1 MTRHTPQ
8 ATLLSVLFMGLG
20 QWYNRQ
26 FMKGLLFA
34 SIEIAGIYW
43 IASRLGKSVQGLFS
57 LGDTPR
63 GMVKVGKVYQP
74 VDGDHSIFLMVE
86 GLISLILVLLLVFLY
101 CICIRDARLT
111 ALNREKGIKPHSFRV
126 TLSNMANRNFPYLIL
141 AIPVTAAL
149 LLTVMPIIF
158 SVLVAFTDFAAP
170 NLPPAKLVHWVGF
183 DVFKNLVNLGS
194 WSKTLVGVA
203 TWTVVWAVAATL
215 TTYLLGTIVAV
226 LIQQKGIRL
235 KAFWRTMLVIPFA
248 VPNLVSLLVFR
259 NLLNEEFGPI
269 NQYLELLG
277 LSGLPWLNDPTW
289 ARITV
294 IFVNLWLG
302 FPLIMILVSGI
313 LTTIPKDLYE
323 AAEVDGAPR
332 FYTFR
337 VITLPLVLY
346 STAPI
351 LIMQFAG
358 NFNNF
363 NVIFLLTNGNPV
375 VPEYV
380 YAGGTDLLVTWLYKL
395 TLTNNQYN
403 FASVLSILV
412 FIFIASVSIL
422 NYRRTRSFKEEDLIQ

>member
-1 MTRHTPQ
+1 
-8 ATLLSVLFMGLG
+8 
-20 QWYNRQ
+20 
-26 FMKGLLFA
+26 
-34 SIEIAGIYW
+34 
-43 IASRLGKSVQGLFS
+43 
-57 LGDTPR
+57 
-63 GMVKVGKVYQP
+63 MVKVGKVYQP
-74 VDGDHSIFLMVE
+74 VDGDHSIFMMVE
-86 GLISLILVLLLVFLY
+86 GLISLIFVVLLLFVYAL
-101 CICIRDARLT
+101 CIRDARLT
-111 ALNREKGIKPHSFRV
+111 AQKREKGIEPHRFGV
-126 TLSNMANRNFPYLIL
+126 TLSNLANRNFPYLIL
-141 AIPVTAAL
+141 VIPITAAL

-170 NLPPAKLVHWVGF
+170 TLPPAKLVNWVGF
-183 DVFKNLVNLGS
+183 DIFKNIVNLGS
-194 WSKTLVGVA
+194 WSNTLIGVA
-203 TWTVVWAVAATL
+203 TWTVVWAIIATL
-215 TTYLLGTIVAV
+215 TTYMLGTVVAV

-235 KAFWRTMLVIPFA
+235 KTFWRTMLVIPFA

-269 NQYLELLG
+269 NQYIEMLG
-277 LSGLPWLNDPTW
+277 LNGLPWLNDPLW

-294 IFVNLWLG
+294 ISVNLWLG
-302 FPLIMILVSGI
+302 FPLIMILVAGI

-323 AAEVDGAPR
+323 AAEVDGASP

-337 VITLPLVLY
+337 IITLPLVLY

-363 NVIFLLTNGNPV
+363 NVIFLLTNGNPNM
-375 VPEYV
+375 PDYV

-412 FIFIASVSIL
+412 FIFIASISIL
-422 NYRRTRSFKEEDLIQ
+422 NYRKTRSFKEEDLIQ

>member
-1 MTRHTPQ
+1 MVKHTPQ
-8 ATLLSVLFMGLG
+8 ATMLSTLFMGLG

-26 FMKGLLFA
+26 FIKGILFA
-34 SIEIAGIYW
+34 LIEIIGIYW
-43 IASRLGKSVQGLFS
+43 IVTRLADSVRGLVT

-63 GMVKVGKVYQP
+63 GMIKVGKVYQP

-86 GLISLILVLLLVFLY
+86 GLISLIFVLLFVFVYAL
-101 CICIRDARLT
+101 CIRDARIT
-111 ALNREKGIKPHSFRV
+111 ANNREQGIEPHSFSV
-126 TLSNMANRNFPYLIL
+126 TLSNIANKNFPYLIL
-141 AIPVTAAL
+141 VIPITAAI

-170 NLPPAKLVHWVGF
+170 ILPPAKLVSWVGF
-183 DVFKNLVNLGS
+183 DVFDKLINLGS
-194 WSKTLVGVA
+194 WSHTLYGVA
-203 TWTVVWAVAATL
+203 AWTVVWAIIATL
-215 TTYLLGTIVAV
+215 STYLLGTIVAV

-235 KAFWRTMLVIPFA
+235 KTFWRTMLIIPFA

-269 NQYLELLG
+269 NQYLELIG

-289 ARITV
+289 ARLTV

-323 AAEVDGAPR
+323 AADVDGAPR
-332 FYTFR
+332 FYVFR
-337 VITLPLVLY
+337 AITLPLVLY

-351 LIMQFAG
+351 LIMQFAS

-375 VPEYV
+375 VPDYL

-403 FASVLSILV
+403 FASVLSIL
-412 FIFIASVSIL
+412 IFIIIASLSIL
-422 NYRRTRSFKEEDLIQ
+422 NYRNTRSFKEEDMIQ